1 LNENEKLMIFTTG
14 SQTYQPHQVGIKLM
28 SKVKFRTKL
37 NIPENI
43 FEAAE
48 EARRKREEE
57 RESRLGRIN
66 FEPTPW
72 SDYRQ
77 VAQMFD
83 VVDVLIDFHGFVTGY
98 GVSPDSRYLY
108 VNIRPWPKD
117 FEITDPWIAPP
128 CGLATELVVVDLAA
142 MQVVGRSKPAQRVF
156 TCGEDI
162 EQNNVQVTR
171 HFVATTSCDSGM
183 IIDRHTGVRVARLP
197 HPSCS
202 CCAVNPHNSE
212 QAITVGED
220 GFVRQWT
227 SKKRHAVKVRES

>member
-1 LNENEKLMIFTTG
+1 MVDEAKEEILNEKEKLMVFTTG
-14 SQTYQPHQVGIKLM
+14 SRTYQAHQIGIKLM

-98 GVSPDSRYLY
+98 GVSPDSRFFTL
-108 VNIRPWPKD
+108 PPKFD
-117 FEITDPWIAPP
+117 FQTSQELRMLSSVTLN
-128 CGLATELVVVDLAA
+128 CQATKIVMNSGSQLSEL
-142 MQVVGRSKPAQRVF
+142 
-156 TCGEDI
+156 
-162 EQNNVQVTR
+162 
-171 HFVATTSCDSGM
+171 
-183 IIDRHTGVRVARLP
+183 
-197 HPSCS
+197 
-202 CCAVNPHNSE
+202 
-212 QAITVGED
+212 
-220 GFVRQWT
+220 
-227 SKKRHAVKVRES
+227 

>member
-1 LNENEKLMIFTTG
+1 MIFTTG
-14 SQTYQPHQVGIKLM
+14 SQTYQPHQIGIKLM

-98 GVSPDSRYLY
+98 GVSPDSRFYLL
-108 VNIRPWPKD
+108 I
-117 FEITDPWIAPP
+117 F
-128 CGLATELVVVDLAA
+128 L
-142 MQVVGRSKPAQRVF
+142 
-156 TCGEDI
+156 
-162 EQNNVQVTR
+162 
-171 HFVATTSCDSGM
+171 
-183 IIDRHTGVRVARLP
+183 
-197 HPSCS
+197 
-202 CCAVNPHNSE
+202 
-212 QAITVGED
+212 
-220 GFVRQWT
+220 
-227 SKKRHAVKVRES
+227 KKG